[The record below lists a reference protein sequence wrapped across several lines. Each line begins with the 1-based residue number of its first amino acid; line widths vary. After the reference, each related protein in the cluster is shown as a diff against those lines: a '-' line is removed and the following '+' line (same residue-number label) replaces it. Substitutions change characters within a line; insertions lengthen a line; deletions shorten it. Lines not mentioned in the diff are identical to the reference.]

1 MSTVVAALDLP
12 ERARE
17 LFSED
22 RLPEGFGWVAWLTPR
37 HMRLFA
43 VELNAALA
51 DPSPEKLA
59 ALLDSWRAT
68 AELDHAPEAQEIMQ
82 RNRAQGRF
90 APVDEWLATKRHT
103 A

>member
-1 MSTVVAALDLP
+1 MAVATAPLP

-17 LFSED
+17 LFVSDE
-22 RLPEGFGWVAWLTPR
+22 LPDEFDWLAWLTPR

-51 DPSPEKLA
+51 NPVEEQLV
-59 ALLDSWRAT
+59 ALFESWEAT
-68 AELDHAPEAQEIMQ
+68 AELDRFPAVQAEVE
-82 RNRAQGRF
+82 RNRRRTPGS
-90 APVDEWLATKRHT
+90 VDEWLTKHRT